1 MIVGV
6 PLESWPGERR
16 VALVPDAVRGLCG
29 AGVEVAVECGAGS
42 AAGFDDAAYEKA
54 GARLEPDGRAL
65 LGRAGLVLKVQPP
78 RPRADGSHE
87 VDDLAEGGILI
98 GLLRPLEFPDLAR
111 RLARRQVTAFA
122 MELLPRITRAQA
134 MDALSAMS
142 TLAGYRAVLIGA
154 VALPKIFPMLTT
166 AAGTIPPARVF
177 VIGAGVAGL
186 QAIATAKRLGAV
198 VEAYDTRPAVKEQV
212 QSLGA
217 RFVELGLESGDAE
230 DASGYAR
237 AQSEEFYRRQRE
249 LLGKRIANAD
259 VVVTTALVPGQRA
272 PLLIPEETVRSMRPG
287 SVIVDLAAE
296 QGGNCALTEAEREV
310 TAHGVRIL
318 GPTNLPSDVP
328 ANASQMCSKNLTSFL
343 GHLMRD
349 GAIHLDLEDEITRG
363 ALLSHQG
370 EIVNERVRA
379 LVEAGGG
386 EH

>member
-6 PLESWPGERR
+6 PLETWPGERR
-16 VALVPDAVRGLCG
+16 VALVPDAVRGLCRD
-29 AGVEVAVECGAGS
+29 GVEVAVERGAGS
-42 AAGFDDAAYEKA
+42 AAGFEDAAYEKA
-54 GARLEPDGRAL
+54 GARLEADGRAL
-65 LGRAGLVLKVQPP
+65 LRRADLLLKVQPP
-78 RPRADGSHE
+78 RARADGSHE
-87 VDDLAEGGILI
+87 VDDLAEGAILI
-98 GLLRPLEFPDLAR
+98 GLLRPLDLPEVAR

-154 VALPKIFPMLTT
+154 AALPKIFPMLTT
-166 AAGTIPPARVF
+166 AAGTIAPARVF

-186 QAIATAKRLGAV
+186 QAIATARRLGAV

-217 RFVELGLESGDAE
+217 RFVELELESGDAE

-249 LLGKRIANAD
+249 LLGKRLANAD
-259 VVVTTALVPGQRA
+259 VVVSTALVPGQRA
-272 PLLIPEETVRSMRPG
+272 PLLIPEETVRAMRPG

-296 QGGNCALTEAEREV
+296 QGGNCALTEADREV
-310 TAHGVRIL
+310 SAHGVRIL
-318 GPTNLPSDVP
+318 GPTNLPSDLP
-328 ANASQMCSKNLTSFL
+328 ASASQLYSRNLTSFL
-343 GHLMRD
+343 GHLMQG
-349 GAIHLDLEDEITRG
+349 GAIRLDLEDEITRA

-370 EIVNERVRA
+370 EIVNERVCA
-379 LVEAGGG
+379 LVEASGS
-386 EH
+386 